1 MKFVALNVWSGFNY
15 RGKIRLGTFETKEER
30 RAREEK
36 LIAGLK
42 REDADVMFLNEVNPV
57 PRQLNRLRRELQA
70 DAYARIGVSGVKI
83 GRIGFPV
90 NLREA
95 DVILARPELKMKAA
109 GRVHLAGKG
118 FVSDYAS
125 FHFGNLTQ
133 AIAAV
138 LEIGDGRRLTAVAVH
153 WLACPEWKGGAKDA
167 TALAAVASRRG
178 FGLEQIKAA
187 REKMEE
193 DVRLKR
199 QEASRLLEF
208 IEKIVPA
215 DGPVVIG
222 GDFNAGPD
230 WESVR
235 MMKSAGFTDTFA
247 AVGSGSGFTWDPLRN
262 ANISRYYA
270 EEAEL
275 KKQRL
280 YDTYHDID
288 ELIPRRID
296 YLWARGFKKIE
307 SCRLCFDEEEGF
319 PASDHFGVA
328 AEIEF

>member
-1 MKFVALNVWSGFNY
+1 
-15 RGKIRLGTFETKEER
+15 
-30 RAREEK
+30 
-36 LIAGLK
+36 
-42 REDADVMFLNEVNPV
+42 
-57 PRQLNRLRRELQA
+57 
-70 DAYARIGVSGVKI
+70 
-83 GRIGFPV
+83 
-90 NLREA
+90 
-95 DVILARPELKMKAA
+95 
-109 GRVHLAGKG
+109 
-118 FVSDYAS
+118 
-125 FHFGNLTQ
+125 
-133 AIAAV
+133 
-138 LEIGDGRRLTAVAVH
+138 
-153 WLACPEWKGGAKDA
+153 
-167 TALAAVASRRG
+167 
-178 FGLEQIKAA
+178 
-187 REKMEE
+187 MEE

-296 YLWARGFKKIE
+296 YLWARGFQKIE
-307 SCRLCFDEEEGF
+307 SCRLCFDGGEGF

>member
-1 MKFVALNVWSGFNY
+1 MKFVTLNVWSGFNY
-15 RGKIRLGTFETKEER
+15 RGKFRLGTFETEEAR

-42 REDADVMFLNEVNPV
+42 EEDADVMFLNEVNPV
-57 PRQLNRLRRELQA
+57 PRQLNRLRQELRA

-83 GRIGFPV
+83 GWIGFPI

-95 DVILARPELKMKAA
+95 DVILARPDLKMKAA

-133 AIAAV
+133 AVAV
-138 LEIGDGRRLTAVAVH
+138 SLEIGGGRRLTAVAVH

-235 MMKSAGFTDTFA
+235 MMEAAGFTDAFA
-247 AVGSGSGFTWDPLRN
+247 AAGAGEGFTWDPFRN
-262 ANISRYYA
+262 ANISRYYS

-275 KKQRL
+275 KKPRL

-296 YLWARGFKKIE
+296 YLWARGFQKIE
-307 SCRLCFDEEEGF
+307 SCRLCFDGGEGF